1 MSKKHANSTQQ
12 KIEKAG
18 NNALQVGGNYTQ
30 SSSFNI
36 NILISIFFISVLALG
51 GLAWAI
57 NLGMNKG
64 GNSQSSTGQPPT
76 GAETSEMIEP

>member
-18 NNALQVGGNYTQ
+18 KNALQVGGNYTQ

-76 GAETSEMIEP
+76 GAETTEMIEP